1 MMNERHQAYN
11 VATGE
16 IITAPRAKM
25 VKEATKLASHLDGKY
40 YGCKSEWRFCHDGG
54 KRWREHGVPRV

>member
-16 IITAPRAKM
+16 IITADRAKIVQSA
-25 VKEATKLASHLDGKY
+25 VKWASYYDGKY
-40 YGCKSEWRFCHDGG
+40 YGVQSDWRFCHDGG
-54 KRWREHGVPRV
+54 KQWNEQGLPRV